1 MPSAKILEAKKARV
15 EEITEL
21 LKNSAAG
28 VIVDYKGITVEDDT
42 KLRAELREAGVNYFV
57 VKNSILKYAVNAAD
71 LAGLADCLEGSTAI
85 AISAEDPIAAAR
97 ILVKKSDEL
106 GDEIF
111 NVKAGY
117 VDGKIIPIEEVVK
130 YAKLPSREVLIA
142 QLLGAL
148 QSPISGLAIV
158 LKQIAEKNEEQT
170 A

>member
-1 MPSAKILEAKKARV
+1 MPSAKVLEAKKVRV
-15 EEITEL
+15 EEITNL

-42 KLRAELREAGVNYFV
+42 KLRAELREAGINYFV
-57 VKNSILKYAVNAAD
+57 VKNSILRYAVNAAE
-71 LAGLADCLEGSTAI
+71 LTELSDCLEGSTAI

-97 ILVKKSDEL
+97 ILVKKSEEL
-106 GDEIF
+106 GDIF

-117 VDGKIIPIEEVVK
+117 VDGKVIPIEEVVK
-130 YAKLPSREVLIA
+130 YAKLPSKEVLIA